1 MQILHAQPVI
11 RRVSLGPA
19 LTIQYSTEYKNPP
32 IKKLLEN

>member
-11 RRVSLGPA
+11 SRVSLGPA

-32 IKKLLEN
+32 INKLLEN